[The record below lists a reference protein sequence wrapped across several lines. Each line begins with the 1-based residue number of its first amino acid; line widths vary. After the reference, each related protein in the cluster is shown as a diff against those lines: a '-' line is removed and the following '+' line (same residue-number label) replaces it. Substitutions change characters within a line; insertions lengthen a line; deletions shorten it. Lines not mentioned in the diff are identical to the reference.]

1 MKISY
6 DNKAD
11 AFYITAKNAK
21 IKRTKRVDRDILID
35 LDAKGAIRGI
45 EILNA
50 SRWFLT
56 NNKQPSIEIG
66 SRKILVPALTN

>member
-21 IKRTKRVDRDILID
+21 ITRTKRVDRDILID
-35 LDAKGAIRGI
+35 FDAKGVIRGI

-50 SRWFLT
+50 SRWFLS
-56 NNKQPSIEIG
+56 NKKQPSIEIG
-66 SRKILVPALTN
+66 SRRIPVPALTN

>member
-11 AFYITAKNAK
+11 AFYLRAKNAK
-21 IKRTKRVDRDILID
+21 IKRTKRVARDILID
-35 LDAKGAIRGI
+35 LDAKGSIRGI

-50 SRWFLT
+50 SRWFLP
-56 NNKQPSIEIG
+56 NKQPPRIEVG
-66 SRKILVPALTN
+66 SRKILVPA

>member
-11 AFYITAKNAK
+11 AFYIMAKNAK
-21 IKRTKRVDRDILID
+21 ITRTKRVARDVLID

-50 SRWFLT
+50 SSWFLT
-56 NNKQPSIEIG
+56 NNKQLRIEIG
-66 SRKILVPALTN
+66 NRKIPVPAL